1 MHRHTDTDLQK
12 STLANKL
19 TAANLFEFLE
29 RTHTHTH
36 TNTHTHKRK
45 MHTNKGLKCFN
56 TDKNTDALC
65 AVTSRQ

>member
-1 MHRHTDTDLQK
+1 MHRYTDQQK

-19 TAANLFEFLE
+19 TAANLFEFLV
-29 RTHTHTH
+29 HTHTH
-36 TNTHTHKRK
+36 QQK